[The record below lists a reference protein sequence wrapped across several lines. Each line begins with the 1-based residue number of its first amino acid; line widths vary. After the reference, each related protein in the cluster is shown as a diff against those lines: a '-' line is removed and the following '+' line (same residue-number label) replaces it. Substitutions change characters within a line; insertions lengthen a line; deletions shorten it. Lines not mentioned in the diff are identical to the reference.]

1 MALELLSLRSQTQRY
16 IFRFGF
22 LLQSLERKKNMDKGV
37 YTALSGGIAKSHELE
52 LIANNLAN
60 ANTPGFKKDSGTF
73 NEYLTDLRRNDS
85 VESLPREIIS
95 SSSINGRPSG
105 DKSFVE
111 MDGVYTDFRQ
121 GNVEKTGRAL
131 DIALDGKGF
140 FEVLT
145 PSGVQYTRQGNF
157 NISPQGI
164 LVTNNGYPV
173 LSKADKVQGSTPAEG
188 ELFGVIDNTGKQ
200 LPAPSRNP
208 QPEQRVI
215 RLGNGPIEIGQE
227 GIIRQN
233 GAQVAQLNIEE
244 FHEQQW
250 LEKSGNTYFKNVS
263 PTNLKNEDIK
273 TKLHQG
279 FLESSNVNPIS
290 EMTRMI
296 EATRAYESHLQA
308 IKTYQE
314 IDSKTANELTK

>member
-1 MALELLSLRSQTQRY
+1 
-16 IFRFGF
+16 
-22 LLQSLERKKNMDKGV
+22 MDKGV

-60 ANTPGFKKDSGTF
+60 ANTPGFKKDNGTF
-73 NEYLTDLRRNDS
+73 NEYLTGLRRNDS
-85 VESLPREIIS
+85 VESLPREIMAATDL
-95 SSSINGRPSG
+95 NARPSG

-111 MDGVYTDFRQ
+111 MDGVYTDYRQ
-121 GNVEKTGRAL
+121 GNIEKTGRTLDVAL
-131 DIALDGKGF
+131 EGKGF

-173 LSKADKVQGSTPAEG
+173 LSRPAKVQGTAPAEG
-188 ELFGVIDNTGKQ
+188 DLFGVINSSGKQ
-200 LPAPSRNP
+200 VPGGVRTPGP
-208 QPEQRVI
+208 QQRVI
-215 RLGNGPIEIGQE
+215 NLANGPIEIGQE

-233 GAQVAQLNIEE
+233 GIQVAQLNIEE
-244 FHEQQW
+244 FKEDQW
-250 LEKSGNTYFKNVS
+250 LEKSGNTYFKNTS
-263 PTNLKNEDIK
+263 PNNLNNEDVK
-273 TKLHQG
+273 SRVHQG

-314 IDSKTANELTK
+314 IDAKTANDLTK

>member
-1 MALELLSLRSQTQRY
+1 
-16 IFRFGF
+16 
-22 LLQSLERKKNMDKGV
+22 MDKGV
-37 YTALSGGIAKSHELE
+37 YIALSGGIAKGHELE

-60 ANTPGFKKDSGTF
+60 ANTVGFKKDSGTF

-95 SSSINGRPSG
+95 SSSLNGRPSG

-121 GNVEKTGRAL
+121 GNIEKTGRNL
-131 DIALDGKGF
+131 DIALEGKGF

-164 LVTNNGYPV
+164 LVTTNGYPV
-173 LSKADKVQGSTPAEG
+173 LSKANKVQGSTPIEG
-188 ELFGVIDNTGKQ
+188 DLFGVIDSSGKQ
-200 LPAPSRNP
+200 TPSPTRNP
-208 QPEQRVI
+208 SPEQRFI
-215 RLGNGPIEIGQE
+215 QMRNGSISITEE
-227 GIIRQN
+227 GIIRQG
-233 GAQVAQLNIEE
+233 GADVGQLNIEE
-244 FHEQQW
+244 FHEEQW
-250 LEKSGNTYFKNVS
+250 LEKSGNTYFKNVNPS
-263 PTNLKNEDIK
+263 NFNNEAIK
-273 TKLHQG
+273 TKTHQG
-279 FLESSNVNPIS
+279 FIESSNVNPIS

-308 IKTYQE
+308 IKTHQE
-314 IDSKTANELTK
+314 VDGKTVNDLAK

>member
-1 MALELLSLRSQTQRY
+1 
-16 IFRFGF
+16 
-22 LLQSLERKKNMDKGV
+22 MDKGV

-60 ANTPGFKKDSGTF
+60 ANTPGFKRDSGTF

-95 SSSINGRPSG
+95 SASINGRPSG

-111 MDGVYTDFRQ
+111 LDGVYTDFRQ
-121 GNVEKTGRAL
+121 GNVEKTGRSL
-131 DIALDGKGF
+131 DIAIEGKGF
-140 FEVLT
+140 FEVMT

-164 LVTNNGYPV
+164 LVTGNGYPV
-173 LSKADKVQGSTPAEG
+173 LSKADKVQGTTPAEG
-188 ELFGVIDNTGKQ
+188 DLFGVIDSSGRQ
-200 LPAPSRNP
+200 VPAPNRNP
-208 QPEQRVI
+208 RPEQRMI
-215 RLGNGPIEIGQE
+215 QLGNGPIEIDQN

-233 GAQVAQLNIEE
+233 GVQVAQLNIEE
-244 FHEQQW
+244 FHEEQW
-250 LEKSGNTYFKNVS
+250 LEKSGNTYFKNTS
-263 PTNLKNEDIK
+263 PNNLKNEELK

-279 FLESSNVNPIS
+279 FIESSNVNPIS

-314 IDSKTANELTK
+314 IDGKTANDLTK

>member
-1 MALELLSLRSQTQRY
+1 
-16 IFRFGF
+16 
-22 LLQSLERKKNMDKGV
+22 MDKGV

-60 ANTPGFKKDSGTF
+60 ANTPGFKRDSGTF

-121 GNVEKTGRAL
+121 GNVEKTNRKLDLAL
-131 DIALDGKGF
+131 EGGGF
-140 FEVLT
+140 FEIMT
-145 PSGVQYTRQGNF
+145 PAGVQYTRQGNF
-157 NISPQGI
+157 NISPKGI
-164 LVTNNGYPV
+164 LVTGNGYPV
-173 LSKADKVQGSTPAEG
+173 LSKADKVQGSTPVEG
-188 ELFGVIDNTGKQ
+188 DLFGVIDSLGQ
-200 LPAPSRNP
+200 QVPAPARNP
-208 QPEQRVI
+208 RPEQRMI
-215 RLGNGPIEIGQE
+215 QLGNGPIEIDQN

-233 GAQVAQLNIEE
+233 GAQVAQINIEE
-244 FHEQQW
+244 FQEAQW
-250 LEKSGNTYFKNVS
+250 LEKSGNTYFKNIS
-263 PTNLKNEDIK
+263 PNNLKNGELK

-308 IKTYQE
+308 IKTHQE
-314 IDSKTANELTK
+314 VDGKTVNDLVK